1 MAGETITERTQTVWR
16 EPGWIWIVLLAIFGV
31 LAFIFYEGLS
41 ATVRA
46 WSTEEYSHGY
56 MIPAVVAFLI
66 WQKKDQLE
74 RVRFDDAW
82 TGVFIVLIGIAL
94 YFLGELS
101 TLYIIIQYAFLVTLF
116 GVAFSLVGWKGMR
129 KIGIPLLFLGF
140 MVPLPSFLFN
150 NLSSL
155 LQLISSEL
163 GVAVIRLFGVSVYL
177 EGNVID
183 LGNYQLQ
190 VVEACSGLRY
200 LFPLMS
206 LAFLCA
212 YFFKGALWKR
222 VVIFLSSIPITVLMN
237 SVRIGITG
245 ILVDYKGIAMAEG
258 FLHDFEGWFI
268 FMSCL
273 GILLGEMW
281 LLSKIGRDSDRPLR
295 EVFGLDFP
303 EPSPK
308 GAAVRYRSLPRPLMV
323 SALIIVVAALSS
335 SMLDQREEIIPQRTD
350 FSNFP
355 LQIGQWKGV
364 GEQME
369 QIYIDALK
377 FDDYIMA
384 NYQDREG
391 HQVNF
396 YVAYYGSQRKGESAH
411 SPRSCLPGDGWRMV
425 GLSQKEISNAHVN
438 GSPLRVNRVE
448 IRKGEH
454 RQLVYYWFQ
463 QRGRVITNEYLVKW
477 YLFWDALTK
486 NRTDGALVR
495 LITFVAP
502 GEDIVKAE
510 NRLDEFAAVV
520 TNVLDAYIP
529 GDEFSD
535 QHTASSALARW
546 P

>member
-1 MAGETITERTQTVWR
+1 VTQRATNSPQTVWR
-16 EPGWIWIVLLAIFGV
+16 EPAIVWFLLIAISGLLV
-31 LAFIFYEGLS
+31 YLFYEGLS
-41 ATVRA
+41 STIQA
-46 WSTEEYSHGY
+46 WNKEEYSHGY
-56 MIPAVVAFLI
+56 MIPLVVAFLI
-66 WQKKDQLE
+66 WQQKDQLE
-74 RVRFDDAW
+74 RIRFDDSW
-82 TGVFIVLIGIAL
+82 TGVLIVLIGLAL

-116 GVAFSLVGWKGMR
+116 GVAFCIVGWKGIR

-140 MVPLPSFLFN
+140 MIPLPSFLFN
-150 NLSSL
+150 NLSSA

-163 GVAVIRLFGVSVYL
+163 GVAVIRLFGISVYL

-212 YFFKGALWKR
+212 YFFKGAFWKR
-222 VVIFLSSIPITVLMN
+222 AVIFLSSIPITVLMN

-245 ILVDYKGIAMAEG
+245 VLVDYKGIAMAEG

-273 GILLGEMW
+273 GILLAEMW
-281 LLSKIGRDSDRPLR
+281 VLSKIGRDGKRPLR

-303 EPSPK
+303 EPTPK
-308 GAAVRYRSLPRPLMV
+308 GATVRYREVPKPLMASLV
-323 SALIIVVAALSS
+323 LVVVAALSS
-335 SMLDQREEIIPQRTD
+335 TMLEKRTEIVPQRAD
-350 FSNFP
+350 FSTFP
-355 LQIGQWKGV
+355 LKIGQWQGV
-364 GEQME
+364 GEPME

-384 NYQDREG
+384 NYRDPKG
-391 HQVNF
+391 GQVNF
-396 YVAYYGSQRKGESAH
+396 YVAYYGSQRKGQSAH

-425 GLSQKEISNAHVN
+425 GLTEKEVPNVFVG

-448 IRKGEH
+448 IRKGDY

-477 YLFWDALTK
+477 FLFWDALTK

-502 GEDIVKAE
+502 HEDIETAE
-510 NRLDEFAAVV
+510 DRLSRFAADVAG
-520 TNVLDAYIP
+520 VLEDYIP
-529 GDEFSD
+529 GDQATERL
-535 QHTASSALARW
+535 TTALA

>member
-1 MAGETITERTQTVWR
+1 MEEERPVRQTVWR
-16 EPGWIWIVLLAIFGV
+16 APVWMWGVLLGIGGL
-31 LAFIFYEGLS
+31 LAFIFREGLS
-41 ATVRA
+41 ATIRA
-46 WSTEEYSHGY
+46 WGTEEYSHGY
-56 MIPAVVAFLI
+56 MIPLVVAFLI
-66 WQKKDQLE
+66 WQRKDQLE
-74 RVRFDDAW
+74 RIRFDDSW
-82 TGVFIVLIGIAL
+82 TGVFVVLAGIAL

-116 GVAFSLVGWKGMR
+116 GVAFCLVGWKGMR
-129 KIGIPLLFLGF
+129 KIWIPLLFLGF
-140 MVPLPSFLFN
+140 MIPLPSFLFN

-155 LQLISSEL
+155 LQLLSSQL

-183 LGNYQLQ
+183 LGSYQLQ

-222 VVIFLSSIPITVLMN
+222 ALIFLSSIPITVLMN

-273 GILLGEMW
+273 GILLAEMW
-281 LLSKIGRDSDRPLR
+281 LLSKVGRDGNRPLR

-303 EPSPK
+303 EPTPK
-308 GAAVRYRSLPRPLMV
+308 GAAVRYRTMPRSLGV
-323 SALIIVVAALSS
+323 SALVIMAAAISS
-335 SMLDQREEIIPQRTD
+335 TMLERREEIIPQRAD
-350 FSNFP
+350 FSSFP
-355 LQIGQWKGV
+355 LKVGRWEGI

-384 NYQDREG
+384 NYHDDDG
-391 HQVNF
+391 HMVNF

-425 GLSQKEISNAHVN
+425 DLRERAIPGASVN
-438 GSPLRVNRVE
+438 GIPLRVNRVE
-448 IRKGEH
+448 IRKSDH

-495 LITFVAP
+495 LITFVSP
-502 GEDIVKAE
+502 GEDVSGAE
-510 NRLDEFAAVV
+510 SRLDDFARAV
-520 TNVLDAYIP
+520 TAELEEYIP
-529 GDEFSD
+529 GRDSLD
-535 QHTASSALARW
+535 RSASRLASH